1 MRAIYLDESARD
13 SQYYFFGSL
22 IVDDAAARTIETG
35 LDGIGTLLAREV
47 SGFDP
52 QTEFHGNEMF
62 HGEGAWDTV
71 PVVWRVKASELVAK
85 AIARSGAEF
94 IFRGINLVNHR
105 ARYGANAYPPH
116 LLTLAQIL
124 EEVDHRIGRAQGEV
138 GVVLAD
144 DHHSAVSSRRNLR
157 DFKIGAV
164 PGYTQGQLR
173 NLSDTMYF
181 GPSHA
186 SRLLQA
192 TDIATYFMNRKRTIV
207 ERDPRSQAAVDRIVG
222 SIRHALASEYVWL
235 D

>member
-1 MRAIYLDESARD
+1 MRAVYLDESARD
-13 SQYYFFGSL
+13 NQYYFFGGL
-22 IVDDAAARTIETG
+22 IVDDAAARSIEAG
-35 LDGIGTLLAREV
+35 LDGISRLVATEV
-47 SGFDP
+47 PGFDP

-62 HGEGAWDTV
+62 HGEGKWDPV
-71 PVVWRVKASELVAK
+71 PVIWRAKASELVAK
-85 AIARSGAEF
+85 AVQRSGAEF

-105 ARYGANAYPPH
+105 ARYGVNAYPPH

-124 EEVDHRIGRAQGEV
+124 EEVDQRIGRTPGEV
-138 GVVLAD
+138 AVVLAD
-144 DHHSAVSSRRNLR
+144 DHHSAASSRRNLR

-192 TDIATYFMNRKRTIV
+192 TDVATYFMNRKRTIA
-207 ERDPRSQAAVDRIVG
+207 EHDSRAQGAVDRIVA
-222 SIRHALASEYVWL
+222 SIRHVLVSEYVWL